1 MKNFLIAV
9 TVFLIWSV
17 FGLWLYSWIQSDASS
32 STANNNTTE
41 SELVEEKEDDSKN
54 VSVNDIKQNK
64 QKVGEE
70 DSGNKIQYGLSAVNE
85 QGDLIFNF
93 TEGISTKINTVEID
107 VPSQLIDFKY
117 KLYTY
122 STEHPDEELHIESMY
137 SPKENLMNPNLGVQR
152 GEKIKN
158 ILTETGISVE
168 KIVIRPVIKGI
179 DNDNTDW
186 VNNCIQF
193 AFKPLDM
200 ERIKLLK
207 TAPKSKVIY
216 PRYTNSGIM
225 ANTALKELVVEIK
238 EYISNNPDLMVE
250 IVGHTDNIGNG
261 IDNYKMGLKYARQ
274 VRWYLI
280 NKGGFDPNQITASS
294 RGEEE
299 PIESNNTSNGR
310 TANRRIEIKFK

>member
-17 FGLWLYSWIQSDASS
+17 FGLWLYSWIQSDATSNE
-32 STANNNTTE
+32 ANNNTTE
-41 SELVEEKEDDSKN
+41 TELVQEKDDDKKN
-54 VSVNDIKQNK
+54 VSVNDSKHNK
-64 QKVGEE
+64 QEVGEE
-70 DSGNKIQYGLSAVNE
+70 DSGKKIQYGLSAVNE

-93 TEGISTKINTVEID
+93 SEGISTKLNTTEID

-117 KLYTY
+117 KLYIY
-122 STEHPDEELHIESMY
+122 STEHPDEELHIESLY

-158 ILTETGISVE
+158 ILTEMGISVE

-179 DNDNTDW
+179 DNDDSDW

-207 TAPKSKVIY
+207 TTPKSKVIY

-225 ANTALKELVVEIK
+225 ANSTLKELVVEIK
-238 EYISNNPDLMVE
+238 GYISNNPDLMVE

-294 RGEEE
+294 KGEEE